1 MATAPRAT
9 VRVQVAHGIDI
20 KSLTA
25 LIQKAVGPAGC
36 RTCGLGGFD
45 IAFVVDPAPEFAI
58 QKELAGSHGFEG
70 ATVSF
75 G

>member
-1 MATAPRAT
+1 MAAAPRPT
-9 VRVQVAHGIDI
+9 VRVQVAHGIEL
-20 KSLTA
+20 KSLVTI
-25 LIQKAVGPAGC
+25 LEKAIGPTGC

-45 IAFVVDPAPEFAI
+45 LSFVVDPDPALTV
-58 QKELAGSHGFEG
+58 QKTLAGTPGFEG

>member
-1 MATAPRAT
+1 MAAAPRPT
-9 VRVQVAHGIDI
+9 VRVQVTHGIEL
-20 KSLTA
+20 KNLAT
-25 LIQKAVGPAGC
+25 LIERMVAPTGC

-45 IAFVVDPAPEFAI
+45 LSFVVTPDPELAI
-58 QKELAGSHGFEG
+58 QKELHGVHGFEG

>member
-1 MATAPRAT
+1 MATAPRPT
-9 VRVQVAHGIDI
+9 VRVQVAHGVEL
-20 KSLTA
+20 KNLTVMIEK
-25 LIQKAVGPAGC
+25 LIGPTGC

-45 IAFVVDPAPEFAI
+45 LSFVVDPAPELAVT
-58 QKELAGSHGFEG
+58 KGLAGAPQFEG

>member
-1 MATAPRAT
+1 MAVAPRPT
-9 VRVQVAHGIDI
+9 VHVQVAHGIDI

-25 LIQKAVGPAGC
+25 ILEKAIAPTGC

-45 IAFVVDPAPEFAI
+45 ISFVVDPAPDFAI
-58 QKELAGSHGFEG
+58 QKSLAGAHGFEG